1 MCSTRFWPSGTDVK
15 TRRSRINRVLSRPS
29 KAVAN
34 ADARRH
40 HTDAPRRLGPTLI
53 DFSRLPFAPPLRRAL
68 ADAFWSHE
76 RARAEASLRGYW
88 HSVKAFGRFAQE
100 TKAIRGLS
108 DVNSVMLVRYLEW
121 INRQVGPDGTPWH
134 VTTRASAYSGVK
146 TLLRWL
152 QRCRPELLG
161 AIDFPR
167 RVFRLRHAALR
178 RSGLSPQV
186 LRAILRACEKEI
198 ADLRALRA
206 QGAEEMALARATR
219 SAKIRTRG
227 EVLLYIEE
235 RHGGVAPPAL
245 TFRRKRHRVR
255 TASDAHGGYRAIE
268 PCLYP
273 RAESIF
279 PYYLAIIIH
288 AAGNPQAIAQL
299 DIDCLQPIPLLDDR
313 ELLVWSKGRANK
325 LQRRSFRTTDPFEP
339 PALVRELVQWTER
352 LRPRIAPAYRN
363 RLFIAKGHLGIHP
376 LSWTLIKKA
385 RQHFV
390 ARHHLPPFAL
400 SAIRPGVLTAFY
412 RLSGDL
418 RQAKE
423 IANHAH
429 LSTTVSY
436 VQGPEVDSQNQV
448 RVAALQGAFLGH
460 IEERLPTARASV
472 RSVAE
477 PAADR
482 PVPRR
487 EAVSMFG
494 FDCKD
499 PLAGIAPGTR
509 AGELC
514 THYLGCFTCPN
525 AVITAEPAALARLL
539 QARDHLRSGSTYL
552 HPARWE
558 AIYAPQLRILEE
570 DILTRFSARELSAA
584 GSLCA
589 TLPSLPQLR

>member
-1 MCSTRFWPSGTDVK
+1 MAFGT
-15 TRRSRINRVLSRPS
+15 
-29 KAVAN
+29 AEG
-34 ADARRH
+34 RH
-40 HTDAPRRLGPTLI
+40 PLTDAPRRLGPTLI
-53 DFSRLPFAPPLRRAL
+53 DFSRLPLPPALRRAL
-68 ADAFWSHE
+68 ADAFWSQE
-76 RARAEASLRGYW
+76 RVRSEDSLRGYW
-88 HSVKAFGRFAQE
+88 HSMKTFGRFAQE
-100 TKAIRGLS
+100 TKVVRVLS
-108 DVNSVMLVRYLEW
+108 DVNSAMVGRYLEW
-121 INRQVGPDGTPWH
+121 LNRQVGLDGTPWH
-134 VTTRASAYSGVK
+134 VRTRASVYSGVR

-152 QRCRPELLG
+152 QRCRPGLLG
-161 AIDFPR
+161 TIDFPR
-167 RVFRLRHAALR
+167 CVFPQRHTALR
-178 RSGLSPQV
+178 RSPLSPQV
-186 LRAILRACEKEI
+186 LRAILKACEQEI
-198 ADLRALRA
+198 ADLRTLRE
-206 QGAEEMALARATR
+206 QGAQEMAVARATR
-219 SAKIRTRG
+219 SGRVRTRG
-227 EVLLYIEE
+227 EVLRYIEE

-273 RAESIF
+273 RPESIF

-299 DIDCLQPIPLLDDR
+299 DVDCLQPIPLLADR
-313 ELLVWSKGRANK
+313 ELLVWSKGRASK

-339 PALVRELVQWTER
+339 PALVRELVQWTQR
-352 LRPRIAPAYRN
+352 LRPRIAAAYRN

-376 LSWTLIKKA
+376 LSWSLIKKA
-385 RQHFV
+385 RERFV
-390 ARHHLPPFAL
+390 VRHHLPPFAL

-436 VQGPEVDSQNQV
+436 VQGPEVESQNQV
-448 RVAALQGAFLGH
+448 RIAALQGAFLGH
-460 IEERLPTARASV
+460 IEGRLPAERTSAQ
-472 RSVAE
+472 SVAE
-477 PAADR
+477 PSLDR
-482 PVPRR
+482 PVPPG

-509 AGELC
+509 AGEFC

-525 AVITAEPAALARLL
+525 AVITAEPASLARLL
-539 QARDHLRSGSTYL
+539 QARDHLRSGTTYI

-570 DILTRFSARELSAA
+570 DILTRFSARELAAA
-584 GSLCA
+584 GSLRT